1 MKKMFVLIAAVAII
15 AALLPVSASAQTVGG
30 DQGWI
35 NVHCNVDGASVYF
48 DGEYKGEI
56 VQGIYTQAVY
66 STGTPYKTISVEKAG
81 YTTWSEDLNTNPAMG
96 ETMDVYATLNLL
108 PTPEPTVAPI
118 IGGDVGYYVVYCNV
132 DGADVYFNSDY
143 KGQIA
148 NGELTV
154 EVYTTGTPY
163 TTYTVSKTGYTPFT
177 AQVSDYPAV
186 GETEKLHA
194 TLVASEPTP
203 TQSTPLSV
211 FAVIGAM
218 FLGVIGFALI
228 AKRN

>member
-1 MKKMFVLIAAVAII
+1 MRKMLVLFTAAAVILAM
-15 AALLPVSASAQTVGG
+15 LPLSASAATIGG

-35 NVHCNVDGASVYF
+35 NVHCNIDGASVYF

-56 VQGIYTQAVY
+56 VSGIYTQAVY
-66 STGTPYKTISVEKAG
+66 STGTPYKTVSVEKAG
-81 YTTWSEDLNTNPAMG
+81 YTTWSENLNTNPAMG
-96 ETMDVYATLNLL
+96 EEMDVFATLNPVQ
-108 PTPEPTVAPI
+108 PTPEPL
-118 IGGDVGYYVVYCNV
+118 IGGDKGYYVVYCNV

-163 TTYTVSKTGYTPFT
+163 TTYTVSKDGYTPFT
-177 AQVSDYPAV
+177 AQVSGYPAA

-194 TLVASEPTP
+194 TLVASAPTP
-203 TQSTPLSV
+203 TQSTPLS
-211 FAVIGAM
+211 
-218 FLGVIGFALI
+218 GFAIIGSIVFGLAAFVLV
-228 AKRN
+228 AKKD

>member
-1 MKKMFVLIAAVAII
+1 MKKHLVLFAAVSVL
-15 AALLPVSASAQTVGG
+15 AALLLPASVSAETIGG

-48 DGEYKGEI
+48 DGQYKGEI

-66 STGTPYKTISVEKAG
+66 STGTPYHSVSVEKAG
-81 YTTWSEDLNTNPAMG
+81 YTTWSEELNTNPGMG
-96 ETMDVYATLNLL
+96 ETMDVYATIN
-108 PTPEPTVAPI
+108 PEPTVVPTL
-118 IGGDVGYYVVYCNV
+118 IGGDVGYYIVYCNV

-177 AQVSDYPAV
+177 AQITDYPEK
-186 GETEKLHA
+186 GETVKLHA
-194 TLVASEPTP
+194 TLVASEPTA
-203 TQSTPLSV
+203 TQASPVSGFAILGALV
-211 FAVIGAM
+211 FGLV
-218 FLGVIGFALI
+218 GFALI
-228 AKRN
+228 AKRD